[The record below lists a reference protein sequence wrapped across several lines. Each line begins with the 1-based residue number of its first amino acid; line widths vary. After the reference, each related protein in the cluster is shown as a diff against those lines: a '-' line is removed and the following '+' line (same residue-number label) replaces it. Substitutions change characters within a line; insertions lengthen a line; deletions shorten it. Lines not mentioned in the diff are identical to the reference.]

1 MERMSSVAS
10 HRLRS
15 SGAVDDVGGPT
26 IAGDLSHHVRMKE
39 PDTRMLGAPVV
50 PHDEASLMCV
60 AAEQSGLLTRAQCL
74 AAGMTDPAIRW
85 RLSRG
90 HWIAVHAWRLPH
102 ACGVGTT
109 GAPAPSPRQLAVDGS
124 AWSHRSAA
132 FVHGLNAVPPEHID
146 LVIDARHR
154 IAATTWGRA
163 ASTSGRR

>member
-1 MERMSSVAS
+1 
-10 HRLRS
+10 
-15 SGAVDDVGGPT
+15 
-26 IAGDLSHHVRMKE
+26 
-39 PDTRMLGAPVV
+39 MLGAPVV

-90 HWIAVHAWRLPH
+90 HWIAVHHGVYLTVRGRDDWR
-102 ACGVGTT
+102 T
-109 GAPAPSPRQLAVDGS
+109 GAVAAQLAVDGS

-154 IAATTWGRA
+154 IRPPRGSCCIDERTPMTPLILCIGR
-163 ASTSGRR
+163 GEPRWRRPCSM

>member
-1 MERMSSVAS
+1 
-10 HRLRS
+10 
-15 SGAVDDVGGPT
+15 
-26 IAGDLSHHVRMKE
+26 
-39 PDTRMLGAPVV
+39 MLGAPVV

-90 HWIAVHAWRLPH
+90 HWIAVHHGVYLTVRGRDDWR
-102 ACGVGTT
+102 T
-109 GAPAPSPRQLAVDGS
+109 GALAAQLAVDGS

-154 IAATTWGRA
+154 IRPPRGGRA
-163 ASTSGRR
+163 ASTSGGRCRRRSFALAVADHGGGDRARCERARVG

>member
-1 MERMSSVAS
+1 
-10 HRLRS
+10 
-15 SGAVDDVGGPT
+15 
-26 IAGDLSHHVRMKE
+26 
-39 PDTRMLGAPVV
+39 MLGAPVV

-74 AAGMTDPAIRW
+74 AAGMTDPTIRW

-90 HWIAVHAWRLPH
+90 HWIAVHHGVYLTVRGRDDWR
-102 ACGVGTT
+102 T
-109 GAPAPSPRQLAVDGS
+109 GAVAAQLAVDGS

-154 IAATTWGRA
+154 IRPPRGVVLHRRAEADAAVDPLHWP
-163 ASTSGRR
+163 